1 MFKYE
6 LFSYWL
12 FIWFLF
18 NYIGLIN
25 ASPLIFLIIGLIGL
39 ISNLIIIGKFN
50 KTIKSI
56 IISNFFLKII
66 PIILLFKIPLFNEED
81 LLFGFFLAYIYI
93 IILLYN
99 NKNPIH
105 IYLNLNSIKS

>member
-12 FIWFLF
+12 FIWFIF

-25 ASPLIFLIIGLIGL
+25 ASPLIFLIIALI
-39 ISNLIIIGKFN
+39 
-50 KTIKSI
+50 SI
-56 IISNFFLKII
+56 IITFIIKRKINKKII
-66 PIILLFKIPLFNEED
+66 IKNIYLKVIPIFLIFKIPLFNEED

-93 IILLYN
+93 ITLLYN
-99 NKNPIH
+99 NKNPIDV
-105 IYLNLNSIKS
+105 YLKLNLKNSY